1 MDITKIHKVEL
12 WRQERTSRHGLRGEG
27 WCTTAENFFPY
38 AYFWNRANRLTLVCC
53 LWHIP
58 EKTFVREIAIAV
70 PYQGYLEDAE
80 MAKSKLDDVLSK
92 ISGNGVIAEKAYD
105 EDFASEYP
113 NVHMLM
119 TETEKSKGKAR
130 QTCTVVMYT
139 SNGLFTAIITERD
152 LGVKM
157 FASGASVGEMWA
169 CMEERVSSPTPD
181 WVKDTKKKY

>member
-1 MDITKIHKVEL
+1 MDISKIHKVER
-12 WRQERTSRHGLRGEG
+12 WRQERTSRHGLHGEG
-27 WCTTAENFFPY
+27 WFTTPRNFFPF
-38 AYFWNRANRLTLVCC
+38 AYYWKRVDRLHLVCC

-58 EKTFVREIAIAV
+58 AKVFLREVVLTFQFRCWI
-70 PYQGYLEDAE
+70 EDGD

-105 EDFASEYP
+105 EYFAGEYP
-113 NVHMLM
+113 TVHMLM
-119 TETEKSKGKAR
+119 TETEKSKGKGR

-157 FASGASVGEMWA
+157 FASGASVSEMWA